1 MSERLCI
8 LLVPS
13 ERPDDPNGTCD
24 VATAGHDDA
33 VQACEPGQP
42 GPTLP
47 MVRTKQDLLRFRG
60 REVVCP
66 VSLAKEVFGFSD
78 SDLPDLR

>member
-13 ERPDDPNGTCD
+13 ERPDDPNGTRD
-24 VATAGHDDA
+24 VAAVGHDDA
-33 VQACEPGQP
+33 IETGESDRP

-47 MVRTKQDLLRFRG
+47 MVKTKQDLLRHRG

-78 SDLPDLR
+78 GDLA

>member
-13 ERPDDPNGTCD
+13 ERPDDSIGTRD
-24 VATAGHDDA
+24 VAAVGHDDA
-33 VQACEPGQP
+33 VQSCEPGLP

-47 MVRTKQDLLRFRG
+47 MVKTIQDLLKHRG
-60 REVVCP
+60 REVVYP
-66 VSLAKEVFGFSD
+66 VSLAKEVFGVSD
-78 SDLPDLR
+78 GDLA

>member
-13 ERPDDPNGTCD
+13 EQPADPNGKCD
-24 VATAGHDDA
+24 VAAVGHDDGL
-33 VQACEPGQP
+33 QTCEPGQP

-60 REVVCP
+60 QEVICP

-78 SDLPDLR
+78 GDLA